1 MSATSDHDGAGH
13 GSPGRAEPDEPKP
26 IGESVEEAASGKL
39 GVQQWDRPGI
49 FRETAA
55 AATDVDLPYWLAL
68 TLSGAIAT
76 LGLAIDSSA
85 VVIGAMLVAPLL
97 APVLGLAMAL
107 AVGDGRLAVQSG
119 AVVVASTFAVLATA
133 AILTLVLPF
142 QSITLEI
149 SQRTS
154 PTTLDLAIA
163 VFSGLVGA
171 VVIVSRGKRLSAVIP
186 GVAIAVALIPPLGV
200 AGFGM
205 GADWNARLI
214 HGALLLY
221 GANLGGIVLSGM
233 LVFLLVGMHRPNVLE
248 EARRWHAKGESTG
261 LAEWVTR
268 NRWVRSLGTM
278 ESPWKR
284 ISLVLAFVV
293 AVAVPLSE
301 TMGQLARERR
311 VRDAVEAAADMFNV
325 PGQSSIVSRHVVL
338 GDGRAQIY
346 LRVATAEWF
355 QPDSEDEFE
364 RRASAAAREPVTV
377 VLEQLLTARGELDQ
391 AGNRLD
397 IARQEIAAQARP
409 PSPEE
414 SLRALR
420 ASARTA
426 AQSLPFPPGTAAAGV
441 DLTVNERGASV
452 RLGYL
457 SDTPLPEEAAS
468 MLETLLQRA
477 LALGPIPAQA
487 EHVPSA
493 PQPLGE
499 PEEAREA
506 VDRAGDLLRRY
517 PLLQA
522 ELLAGEAVA
531 EEALEAIRAR
541 LADLAG
547 DSARIRIVPGHP
559 EAGIHLRLHVA
570 DGPG

>member
-1 MSATSDHDGAGH
+1 MSPTSHRDGPSQEG
-13 GSPGRAEPDEPKP
+13 PGRAEPDESKP

-39 GVQQWDRPGI
+39 GVEQWDRPGI
-49 FRETAA
+49 FRETAT

-68 TLSGAIAT
+68 ILSGAIAT

-133 AILTLVLPF
+133 AVLTLALPF

-171 VVIVSRGKRLSAVIP
+171 VVVVSRGKQLSAVIP

-248 EARRWHAKGESTG
+248 EARRWHAEGESTG

-364 RRASAAAREPVTV
+364 RRASASAREPVTV

-391 AGNRLD
+391 AGDRLN
-397 IARQEIAAQARP
+397 IAREEIGAQARP

-426 AQSLPFPPGTAAAGV
+426 AQSLPFPPGTAPAGV
-441 DLTVNERGASV
+441 DLSVNERGASA

-457 SDTPLPEEAAS
+457 ADTPLPGEALS
-468 MLETLLQRA
+468 MLEALLQRA
-477 LALGPIPAQA
+477 LALGPIPVRA

-493 PQPLGE
+493 AQPLDE
-499 PEEAREA
+499 SEEAREA
-506 VDRAGDLLRRY
+506 VGRAGDLLRRY

-531 EEALEAIRAR
+531 DEPLEAIRAR

-547 DSARIRIVPGHP
+547 DGTRIRIVPGQA
-559 EAGIHLRLHVA
+559 EAGVHLRLHTG